1 MSSIPDITLNDG
13 TQIPQFG
20 LGTWQIPDNEAAD
33 AVRHALELGYRHID
47 TAAIYKNER
56 GVGAGIAAAGLPRE
70 QLYVTTK
77 LWNQDQGYD
86 SALRACEE
94 SLKRLGLDHVNLYL
108 IHWPCPDQGK
118 FLDAWKAMI
127 RLREEGLVT
136 SIGVSNFRPDD
147 AEVLIMETG
156 VVPAVNQI
164 EVHPFFQQKEMRDFN
179 RYKGIAT
186 QAWSPLARGGDLL
199 PHPTIQALA
208 QKHGKTPAQVVLRW
222 HIELGSIV
230 FPKSVH
236 PERIRENLD
245 VFDFRLDADD
255 LLRIAELDEGRRT
268 GPDPSTF
275 S

>member
-136 SIGVSNFRPDD
+136 SFGPMSE
-147 AEVLIMETG
+147 AS
-156 VVPAVNQI
+156 
-164 EVHPFFQQKEMRDFN
+164 PFWIN
-179 RYKGIAT
+179 R
-186 QAWSPLARGGDLL
+186 R
-199 PHPTIQALA
+199 
-208 QKHGKTPAQVVLRW
+208 
-222 HIELGSIV
+222 
-230 FPKSVH
+230 
-236 PERIRENLD
+236 
-245 VFDFRLDADD
+245 
-255 LLRIAELDEGRRT
+255 
-268 GPDPSTF
+268 
-275 S
+275 